1 MVDQFVLSE
10 EDTSVCAEAR
20 PVIVCCMRWT
30 RQCVLSEGGHIS
42 VCYLRWTRYC
52 VLLQWDE
59 TLCEVERS
67 EVDQCFLDRVDQST
81 CVEQEQCVLQCMS
94 QSVLPLVVY

>member
-1 MVDQFVLSE
+1 M
-10 EDTSVCAEAR
+10 
-20 PVIVCCMRWT
+20 
-30 RQCVLSEGGHIS
+30 
-42 VCYLRWTRYC
+42 CYLRWTHKC
-52 VLLQWDE
+52 VLSEVDTLLCAITVDE

-67 EVDQCFLDRVDQST
+67 EVDQCVLDRVDQST